1 MKRLALLALAALAVA
16 AASAPAADAR
26 RATRLRAFGSC
37 AQLVRYGVAH
47 APRSATLPR
56 VPTPAPVI
64 GGGEVGAPVATAP
77 APAAGGGTTGGG
89 EGEGTNVQE
98 PGVDEPDIV
107 KTDGHTL
114 FAVSGSQL
122 LAVAATGADPHVLD
136 TLALPDGESQLLL
149 HGSRLLVTTALW
161 SGGTLLEEI
170 DVSDPAHLSLS
181 RTLRV
186 DGTLLSSRM
195 HDGSARVV
203 LGARPQALI
212 GLPVPVESIGLATA
226 AARPRVSRK
235 IGRWLPQGH
244 FRSRISGRRWT
255 RKLVGCRAVRHPSS
269 FSGLDMLTVLT
280 IDLDK
285 GLWATDRDAILS
297 DAETV
302 YASATSLYVAT
313 RALSASGVYG
323 DTTSIHR
330 FDASTPRST
339 TYAASGAVPG
349 ELLNQFSLSEQD
361 KVLRVATTAGDQSES
376 RVITLEQ
383 RGSTLAELGRVG
395 GLGHGERIYAVRF
408 IGDVG
413 YVVTFRQVDP
423 LYTVDLADPAHPA
436 VRGELK
442 LSGYSAYLHPIG
454 GDLLLGVGQDA
465 TASGL
470 RKGVQ
475 VSLFDVADPAH
486 PARLAQRTL
495 GGNGSST
502 PVEYDHH
509 AFLWW
514 PAGHLAVLPVS
525 DFDPASGLV
534 TGAKGLRV
542 ERSGITEI
550 GTIVAPG
557 SSSGAGGGSGGGGI
571 LPPVAPGG
579 GAGGIER
586 AVVIDG
592 ALWTISLLGA
602 GRADPATLT
611 PNAWVPF

>member
-1 MKRLALLALAALAVA
+1 MKRLALVVLAALAVS
-16 AASAPAADAR
+16 AASAPGADAR
-26 RATRLRAFGSC
+26 RTTRLRAFGSC
-37 AQLVRYGVAH
+37 AQLVHYGVAH
-47 APRSATLPR
+47 APKPVAVPR
-56 VPTPAPVI
+56 VPSPAPVT
-64 GGGEVGAPVATAP
+64 GGGETGGP
-77 APAAGGGTTGGG
+77 APAAPVPAAGDDSGGSV

-98 PGVDEPDIV
+98 PGVDEPDTI

-114 FAVSGSQL
+114 FAISGTTLQS
-122 LAVAATGADPHVLD
+122 VAATGADPRLLD
-136 TLALPDGESQLLL
+136 SRSLPDGDSEMLL
-149 HGSRLLVTTALW
+149 HGSRLLVTTSLW
-161 SGGTLLEEI
+161 AGGTLLEEI

-181 RTLRV
+181 RTLKVEGR
-186 DGTLLSSRM
+186 LLSSRM
-195 HDGSARVV
+195 HDGTARVV
-203 LGARPQALI
+203 LGERPLALV
-212 GLPVPVESIGLATA
+212 GLPVPMPAIGLAGVDTA
-226 AARPRVSRK
+226 TVAARPRVSRK

-255 RKLVGCRAVRHPSS
+255 RKLVGCRGVRHPSS

-313 RALSASGVYG
+313 RQLSASGVYG

-330 FDASTPRST
+330 FDAATPRST
-339 TYAASGAVPG
+339 SYAASGAVPG
-349 ELLNQFSLSEQD
+349 ELLNQFSLSEQG
-361 KVLRVATTAGDQSES
+361 KVLRVATTAADQSES

-442 LSGYSAYLHPIG
+442 ISGYSAYLHPIG

-486 PARLAQRTL
+486 PARLAQRSL
-495 GGNGSST
+495 GGDNSST

-514 PAGHLAVLPVS
+514 PTGHLAVLPVS
-525 DFDPASGLV
+525 EYTPDGGFVS
-534 TGAKGLRV
+534 GAKGLHV

-550 GTIVAPG
+550 GTIVPPG
-557 SSSGAGGGSGGGGI
+557 SSSGGGGGI
-571 LPPVAPGG
+571 VPPVADSGD
-579 GAGGIER
+579 AGIDR
-586 AVVIDG
+586 AVIIDG
-592 ALWTISLLGA
+592 ALWTVSPGGA

-611 PNAWVPF
+611 PNAWVPFA